1 MGGSEVIPTP
11 RTDVEEKE
19 AAASHHHCGQ
29 DSHIEAGF
37 ARKLETE
44 LTEARACAM
53 DEAADILIKDGY
65 WNPAYTLRAKATE
78 IRKGDLMQT
87 PSLQGD

>member
-1 MGGSEVIPTP
+1 MIPTP
-11 RTDVEEKE
+11 RTDEDVKLCRVK
-19 AAASHHHCGQ
+19 SHSFG
-29 DSHIEAGF
+29 DMVGADF
-37 ARKLETE
+37 ARQLETE
-44 LTEARACAM
+44 LNEARACAM
-53 DEAADILIKDGY
+53 DDAAEILIKDGY